1 MIYFTYLTDF
11 CYFPLKIVFRKLLDI
26 VRAGKKM
33 NHLKGDVEGFR
44 YFHWFQL
51 FYFLTRIIPVNGDT
65 SVWSSLVCL
74 IEKSNISNYSPGGNW
89 LQLFLFTNVP
99 FQTVPQ
105 VLDVRFQWWR
115 RVQKWRLHYPW
126 ITASI
131 RRPPFWSTL
140 LYAFPENGLV
150 VILLPAILVNRF
162 RHSLR
167 KAWTWAWASGR
178 CAFGLSILYFYCW
191 LYRWMLQFDH
201 SPREI
206 YVWKIH
212 IWKDMFLTKLP
223 LCLYLKY
230 FSYKVVIFIHIQGH
244 LLLSEI
250 NDT

>member
-1 MIYFTYLTDF
+1 MCLSYCVVPCLDQNTG
-11 CYFPLKIVFRKLLDI
+11 VNVSELLC
-26 VRAGKKM
+26 G
-33 NHLKGDVEGFR
+33 
-44 YFHWFQL
+44 
-51 FYFLTRIIPVNGDT
+51 
-65 SVWSSLVCL
+65 
-74 IEKSNISNYSPGGNW
+74 
-89 LQLFLFTNVP
+89 
-99 FQTVPQ
+99 
-105 VLDVRFQWWR
+105 R

-223 LCLYLKY
+223 LRLYLNY
-230 FSYKVVIFIHIQGH
+230 FSYKVVIFIHIQEKGR
-244 LLLSEI
+244 SEWWSPYAGSDSRI
-250 NDT
+250 V